1 MILRSNGQNIYPEE
15 LEQCLRQALSLDRA
29 ELSEEGGQIHA
40 RLYSG
45 ELPEDGLLDRVNDIL
60 PKYAQIESVEL
71 LRKQD
76 PGRWK

>member
-29 ELSEEGGQIHA
+29 EL
-40 RLYSG
+40 
-45 ELPEDGLLDRVNDIL
+45 

-76 PGRWK
+76 PRQWK